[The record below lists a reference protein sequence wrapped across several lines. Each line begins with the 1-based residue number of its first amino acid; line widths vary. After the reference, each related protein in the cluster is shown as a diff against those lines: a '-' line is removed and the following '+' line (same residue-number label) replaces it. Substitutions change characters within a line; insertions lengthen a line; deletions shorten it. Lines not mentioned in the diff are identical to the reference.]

1 MAGNTVDRGRSVT
14 AKLVAILTSFGAG
27 GYLNLSQLA
36 RCAGLPLSTAHRLAG
51 ELVAADFLRRCP
63 DGGFR
68 SGPAIQRLTQGTSGL
83 PMLQERAPQV
93 VEDVVDALH
102 RPVRLGVLDE
112 LEVAYIEKAPG
123 YTPVTSFSPAAR
135 LPAHATALGKA
146 LLAFASPDI
155 VRLITAA
162 PLPAYTARTLVRADQ
177 LLHAMQCTRRTGL
190 AISRGELTV
199 DTYAI
204 AVPVLGPGNV
214 AVAAIEVEI
223 DEVTPD
229 TIAAVTPA
237 LVLAGKGLSRELHP
251 ARYPIA
257 AEPVNH
263 HTRPPSVELP
273 ETVAG

>member
-1 MAGNTVDRGRSVT
+1 MRLLVALWCRSGVEDDGSGMAGNTVDRGRSVT

-68 SGPAIQRLTQGTSGL
+68 SGSAIQRLTQGTSGL

-177 LLHAMQCTRRTGL
+177 LLHAMQCTRRTGP

-204 AVPVLGPGNV
+204 GAAAPRASRAAPTVLVPISKPS
-214 AVAAIEVEI
+214 AR
-223 DEVTPD
+223 
-229 TIAAVTPA
+229 
-237 LVLAGKGLSRELHP
+237 SR
-251 ARYPIA
+251 
-257 AEPVNH
+257 
-263 HTRPPSVELP
+263 
-273 ETVAG
+273 

>member
-1 MAGNTVDRGRSVT
+1 MAGNAVDRGRSVT
-14 AKLVAILTSFGAG
+14 AKLFAILTSFSAG

-68 SGPAIQRLTQGTSGL
+68 SGPAVQRLTQGTSGP

-123 YTPVTSFSPAAR
+123 YAPVTSFSPAAR

-146 LLAFASPDI
+146 LLAFASADI

-162 PLPAYTARTLVRADQ
+162 RLPGYTVRTLVRPDQ
-177 LLHAMQCTRRTGL
+177 LLHAVQCIRRTGL
-190 AISRGELTV
+190 AISHGELTV

-251 ARYPIA
+251 ARYPRA

-263 HTRPPSVELP
+263 HTRPPSVELT